1 MSGHSKWST
10 IKNKKGKA
18 DAARGKVF
26 TKIGRELVVAVKLGG
41 PDPASNSRLR
51 DVIAKAKANN
61 MPNDN
66 IQRSIK
72 KASGELSNVDYT
84 ELVYEGYGVNG
95 VAVLVSA
102 MTDNKN
108 RTVSDVRHAFDKHG
122 GSMGN
127 AGSVAWMF
135 DKKGVLVIDE
145 TADDEETVMERAL
158 EAGAEDF
165 AYEDGM
171 YEITTSPEDFS
182 SVREALEQ
190 AGYEFLSA
198 EISMIP
204 QNTVEL
210 DEAQSARFQK
220 MIDALE
226 DNDDV
231 QDVYHNAELAE
242 AE

>member
-171 YEITTSPEDFS
+171 YEITTSPEEFS